1 MRISDIIHEATI
13 AMDEEGCEAAAFTAI
28 VIAPNC
34 APPPEY
40 ETVEFNLNR
49 PFMYYISD
57 SAGTPIFM
65 GVINDPAK

>member
-1 MRISDIIHEATI
+1 ME
-13 AMDEEGCEAAAFTAI
+13 C
-28 VIAPNC
+28 
-34 APPPEY
+34 